1 MHTFSIAGKTIS
13 IFPSIAPGAPIFYLN
28 TYAGEGQQVLD
39 AARAA
44 GCPRRVQ
51 YLLPLAGVCI
61 QIEDG
66 GTRSDGGENGDR
78 FTGNGEGV
86 HLGLPAFCFSAVGL
100 AMLHKIL
107 ESI

>member
-44 GCPRRVQ
+44 GCPPFTLVAISGLNWNRDMA
-51 YLLPLAGVCI
+51 PWDSPAAFKN
-61 QIEDG
+61 
-66 GTRSDGGENGDR
+66 GEP
-78 FTGNGEGV
+78 FTGGAGETLRLLV
-86 HLGLPAFCFSAVGL
+86 
-100 AMLHKIL
+100 
-107 ESI
+107 